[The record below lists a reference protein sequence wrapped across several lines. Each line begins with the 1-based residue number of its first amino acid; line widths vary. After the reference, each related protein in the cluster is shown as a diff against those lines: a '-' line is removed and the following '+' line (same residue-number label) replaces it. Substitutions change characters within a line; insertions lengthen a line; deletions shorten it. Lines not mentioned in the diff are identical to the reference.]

1 MNKKLMGHNQ
11 PPLQLEDFL
20 ILDADGKSTGRIKF
34 TNTIIQK
41 HLIRKLNPKQEY
53 VERVINDSEKIGLR
67 AKANAGGS
75 KSFYYKHN
83 PKGLQSNG
91 KRSNPVYYHLGN
103 FPEMKV
109 DAARSL
115 VEDLKQAI
123 KLGRDPKTAIEER
136 RKAKTLSAAIA
147 LWKEKILHKAA
158 RYKQSTIEDIENRFK
173 NWIDLN
179 SVHPRT
185 NRVILN
191 NKSDLNIGT
200 KKMVEINKDDLI
212 AYHAAVSKSGKYQAN
227 RIMDDLKV
235 IFKWA
240 KQSDI
245 IKENICHFDKEE
257 LNPESARLDDVDP
270 YSREEWRR
278 IRKAAVKLYKNNSRV
293 FLACMAVLLTLYH
306 GRRYKS
312 ELLTLKW
319 TQIDWDMNKV
329 LLNDTKTGKSQFS
342 LNRLSRWVLRQLWK
356 YKKERFKNIKSVK
369 SRYLFPATRK
379 SKKPYLQDIRKT
391 WNKICA
397 AAGVR
402 RLEIYMLKHTWGC
415 LALLATNGNVKAV
428 KDEGGWKT
436 YKMVERYSKFNKK
449 QLTKYS
455 EDIGNYLAH
464 AK

>member
-1 MNKKLMGHNQ
+1 MNKKLIGHNQ

-20 ILDADGKSTGRIKF
+20 ILDANGKSTGRIKF
-34 TNTIIQK
+34 TNIIIRK
-41 HLIRKLNPKQEY
+41 HLIRKLNSKHEY
-53 VERVINDSEKIGLR
+53 VERVINDSEKIGLK
-67 AKANAGGS
+67 AKINAAAGS
-75 KSFYYKHN
+75 KTFFYQVTTK
-83 PKGLQSNG
+83 G
-91 KRSNPVYYHLGN
+91 KRNPDKYHLGN

-109 DAARSL
+109 EAARSL

-123 KLGRDPKTAIEER
+123 KLGRDPKTVIEER

-147 LWKEKILHKAA
+147 IWKEKILHKAT

-191 NKSDLNIGT
+191 NKSDLSIGN
-200 KKMVEINKDDLI
+200 KKMIEITKDDLI

-227 RIMDDLKV
+227 RIIDDFKV

-240 KQSDI
+240 VEQKI
-245 IKENICHFDKEE
+245 LKESICKFTKDE
-257 LNPESARLDDVDP
+257 LNTEYTRLDDVDP
-270 YSREEWRR
+270 YSRHEWRL
-278 IRKAAVKLYKNNSRV
+278 IRKAVVKLCKKNSRM

-356 YKKERFKNIKSVK
+356 YKKERFKNVKSIK

-391 WNKICA
+391 WTKICA
-397 AAGVR
+397 TAGVR

-436 YKMVERYSKFNKK
+436 WEMVERYSKYNKK

>member
-1 MNKKLMGHNQ
+1 MNKKLIGHNQ
-11 PPLQLEDFL
+11 PPLQLEDFY
-20 ILDADGKSTGRIKF
+20 ILDADGESTGRIKF
-34 TNTIIQK
+34 TNTILNK
-41 HLIRKLNPKQEY
+41 YLKRKYKAETDKY
-53 VERVINDSEKIGLR
+53 YETIINDSEKIGLK
-67 AKANAGGS
+67 AKINPGKS
-75 KSFYYKHN
+75 KSLFYQYLTKGAKH
-83 PKGLQSNG
+83 
-91 KRSNPVYYHLGN
+91 PVKYHLGN
-103 FPEMKV
+103 YPEMKV

-123 KLGRDPKTAIEER
+123 KLGRDPKTVIEER

-147 LWKEKILHKAA
+147 LWKEKILHKAT

-191 NKSDLNIGT
+191 NRSDLSIGN
-200 KKMVEINKDDLI
+200 KKMIEITKDDLI

-227 RIMDDLKV
+227 RIIDDLKV

-240 KQSDI
+240 VEQKI
-245 IKENICHFDKEE
+245 LKESICKFTKDE
-257 LNPESARLDDVDP
+257 LNTEYTRLDDVDP
-270 YSREEWRR
+270 YSRHEWRL
-278 IRKAAVKLYKNNSRV
+278 IRKAVVKLCKKNSRM

-356 YKKERFKNIKSVK
+356 YKKERFKNVKSIK
-369 SRYLFPATRK
+369 SRYLLGFAM
-379 SKKPYLQDIRKT
+379 Y
-391 WNKICA
+391 
-397 AAGVR
+397 
-402 RLEIYMLKHTWGC
+402 
-415 LALLATNGNVKAV
+415 LLAFLFTKKNFILFH
-428 KDEGGWKT
+428 
-436 YKMVERYSKFNKK
+436 MSKRFFN
-449 QLTKYS
+449 
-455 EDIGNYLAH
+455 
-464 AK
+464 

>member
-1 MNKKLMGHNQ
+1 MNKNLIGHNQ

-20 ILDADGKSTGRIKF
+20 ILDAAGKSTGRIKF
-34 TNTIIQK
+34 TNTIVK
-41 HLIRKLNPKQEY
+41 KYLKLKYKAETDKY
-53 VERVINDSEKIGLR
+53 YETIINDSEKIGLK
-67 AKANAGGS
+67 AKINPGGS
-75 KSFYYKHN
+75 KSLFYQHTPRGQKI
-83 PKGLQSNG
+83 PLK
-91 KRSNPVYYHLGN
+91 YHLGN

-123 KLGRDPKTAIEER
+123 KLGRDPKTVIEER
-136 RKAKTLSAAIA
+136 RKAKTLSETIK
-147 LWKEKILHKAA
+147 LWKGKILYKAT
-158 RYKQSTIEDIENRFK
+158 RYKQSTIDDVDNRFK

-179 SVHPRT
+179 SVHPKT

-191 NKSDLNIGT
+191 NRSDLNIGT
-200 KKMVEINKDDLI
+200 KRMVEITKDDLI

-227 RIMDDLKV
+227 RIIDDLKV

-240 KQSDI
+240 KENNI
-245 IKENICHFDKEE
+245 IKENICNFNKEE
-257 LNPESARLDDVDP
+257 LNPEYTRLDEVDP
-270 YSREEWRR
+270 YSRDEWRL
-278 IRKAAVKLYKNNSRV
+278 IRKSAVKLYKNNPRV

-319 TQIDWDMNKV
+319 TQIDWEMNKV
-329 LLNDTKTGKSQFS
+329 LLHDTKTGKSQFS
-342 LNRLSRWVLRQLWK
+342 LNRLSRWVLRKLWE
-356 YKKERFKNIKSVK
+356 YKKVRFKNIKSIK

-379 SKKPYLQDIRKT
+379 SKKPYVQDIRKT
-391 WNKICA
+391 WIKICA

-402 RLEIYMLKHTWGC
+402 KLEIYMLKHTWGC

-436 YKMVERYSKFNKK
+436 YKMVERYAKFNKK

-455 EDIGNYLAH
+455 EDIGKYLAH

>member
-1 MNKKLMGHNQ
+1 MNKKLIGHNQ
-11 PPLQLEDFL
+11 PPIQLEDFL
-20 ILDADGKSTGRIKF
+20 ILDADGNSTGRIKF
-34 TNTIIQK
+34 TNTVIRK
-41 HLIRKLNPKQEY
+41 HLTRKLNAKQQY
-53 VERVINDSEKIGLR
+53 VERVINDSEKIGLK
-67 AKANAGGS
+67 AKINPGGS
-75 KSFYYKHN
+75 KSFFYQVTTK
-83 PKGLQSNG
+83 G
-91 KRSNPVYYHLGN
+91 KRNPDKHHLGN

-109 DAARSL
+109 EAARSL

-123 KLGRDPKTAIEER
+123 KLGRDPKTVIEER

-147 LWKEKILHKAA
+147 LWKEKILYKAT
-158 RYKQSTIEDIENRFK
+158 RYKQSTIDDVDNRFK

-179 SVHPRT
+179 SIHPKT

-191 NKSDLNIGT
+191 NRSDLNIGT
-200 KKMVEINKDDLI
+200 KRMVEITKDDLI
-212 AYHAAVSKSGKYQAN
+212 AYHAAISKSGKYQAN
-227 RIMDDLKV
+227 RIIDDLKV

-240 KQSDI
+240 KENNI
-245 IKENICHFDKEE
+245 IKENICNFNKEE
-257 LNPESARLDDVDP
+257 LNPEYTRLDEVDP
-270 YSREEWRR
+270 YSREEWRM
-278 IRKAAVKLYKNNSRV
+278 IRKAAVKLYKNNPRV

-329 LLNDTKTGKSQFS
+329 LLHDTKTGKSQFS

-356 YKKERFKNIKSVK
+356 YKKVRFKNIKSIK

-379 SKKPYLQDIRKT
+379 SKKPYVQDIRKT
-391 WNKICA
+391 WIKICA

-402 RLEIYMLKHTWGC
+402 KLEIYMLKHTWGC

>member
-1 MNKKLMGHNQ
+1 MNKNLIGHNQ

-20 ILDADGKSTGRIKF
+20 ILDAAGKSTGRIKF
-34 TNTIIQK
+34 TNTIVK
-41 HLIRKLNPKQEY
+41 KYLKLKYKAETDKY
-53 VERVINDSEKIGLR
+53 YETIINDSEKIGLK
-67 AKANAGGS
+67 AKINPGGS
-75 KSFYYKHN
+75 KSLFYQHTPRGQKI
-83 PKGLQSNG
+83 PLK
-91 KRSNPVYYHLGN
+91 YHLGN

-123 KLGRDPKTAIEER
+123 KLGRDPKTVIEER
-136 RKAKTLSAAIA
+136 RKAKTLSETIK
-147 LWKEKILHKAA
+147 LWKGKILYKAT
-158 RYKQSTIEDIENRFK
+158 RYKQSTIDDVDNRFK

-179 SVHPRT
+179 SVHPKT

-191 NKSDLNIGT
+191 NRSDLNIGT
-200 KKMVEINKDDLI
+200 KRMVEITKDDLI

-227 RIMDDLKV
+227 RIIDDLKV

-240 KQSDI
+240 KENNI
-245 IKENICHFDKEE
+245 IKENICNFNKEE
-257 LNPESARLDDVDP
+257 LNPEYTRLDEVDP
-270 YSREEWRR
+270 YSRDEWRL
-278 IRKAAVKLYKNNSRV
+278 IRKSAVKLYKNNPRV

-319 TQIDWDMNKV
+319 TQIDWEMNKV
-329 LLNDTKTGKSQFS
+329 LLHDTKTGKSQFS
-342 LNRLSRWVLRQLWK
+342 LNRLSRWVLRKLWE
-356 YKKERFKNIKSVK
+356 YKKVRFKNIKSIK

-379 SKKPYLQDIRKT
+379 SKKPYVQDIRKT
-391 WNKICA
+391 WIKICA

-402 RLEIYMLKHTWGC
+402 KLEIYMLKHTWGC